1 MGAAR
6 VARAVLRISSV
17 PPSRLNTSV
26 TPPPAVTLMSNV
38 PPALTE
44 VRLAQRLVTPVAAR
58 PRPALLVISRAPP
71 RTVTRPWKVLVPPR
85 VVVPEPSCSMLPVP
99 EMTAAPK
106 VKALLRLMPRVPLF
120 RIAPEPTMPVALP
133 PTVLSPS
140 WR

>member
-1 MGAAR
+1 MAPAPDAGVFPTGAGGGGTRRTRVSGVAPPTPVKLRSTGQGEDFTADDMQHRAGLLTRMVLSLERMMGAAR

-58 PRPALLVISRAPP
+58 PRPALLVVGGR
-71 RTVTRPWKVLVPPR
+71 RRGR
-85 VVVPEPSCSMLPVP
+85 
-99 EMTAAPK
+99 
-106 VKALLRLMPRVPLF
+106 
-120 RIAPEPTMPVALP
+120 
-133 PTVLSPS
+133 
-140 WR
+140 